1 MRRLLNLAVFTAL
14 LFSSVTY
21 AAPPPAPYFDPSL
34 TLKGLAEGPKAQFIT
49 TLRSAAHNAVNVY
62 ADRVGLVIKDGARI
76 PVETF
81 QCVAFSLAAGVARV
95 QKYSPAAISELEAA
109 RKKWC
114 KDDDDSDPTKGK
126 SIVLMAL
133 GTYAGGHSMNR
144 TLSGDLKDEIED
156 VESSKVWGPAQVAV
170 VGAIVVYVL
179 WDEAMGLVTFALP

>member
-1 MRRLLNLAVFTAL
+1 MRRLVNLAVLAAML
-14 LFSSVTY
+14 LSSLAY
-21 AAPPPAPYFDPSL
+21 AAPPPAPYFDTSL
-34 TLKGLAEGPKAQFIT
+34 TLKGLADGPKTKFVT
-49 TLRSAAHNAVNVY
+49 TLRAAAHNAINVY
-62 ADRVGLVIKDGARI
+62 ADRVGLVIKEGSRI

-81 QCVAFSLAAGVARV
+81 QCVTFAMAAGVARV
-95 QKYSPAAISELEAA
+95 QKYSPAAIAELEAG

-126 SIVLMAL
+126 AIVLMAL

-156 VESSKVWGPAQVAV
+156 VEASDAWGPAQVAV

-179 WDEAMGLVTFALP
+179 WDEFMGITAFALP